1 MLIQDIM
8 TRNVVA
14 IRADMPI
21 RDVNS
26 LMQQRNIRHFP
37 ILADAPSGPTSDA
50 DDPTDHLVGIVSDRN
65 LALVGADHP
74 DAPAGVRSTDAVR
87 LVMVSPVL
95 TAHPMDPIEEA
106 AKVLREHKIG
116 ALPVMDGDH
125 LVGIVTGI
133 DMLDALVRMAGVYEA
148 ATRLEVE
155 LPNRPGALASLL
167 AHIAEHNHNVSSVM
181 TSRVDGGTVSFVLR
195 VNTVDGHG
203 LAKHLRD
210 ARFVVLWPLDTP
222 ELA

>member
-21 RDVNS
+21 RDVNI

-37 ILADAPSGPTSDA
+37 ILADAPAGASRDGDA
-50 DDPTDHLVGIVSDRN
+50 SVDRLVGIVSDRN
-65 LALVGADHP
+65 LSLVGADHP
-74 DAPAGVRSTDAVR
+74 DAPVGVRSTDPVSAV
-87 LVMVSPVL
+87 MMSPVH
-95 TAHPMDPIEEA
+95 TAHPMDPIEES

-167 AHIAEHNHNVSSVM
+167 AHIAERNHNVSSVM
-181 TSRVDGGTVSFVLR
+181 TSRVDDGTVSFVLR

-203 LAKHLRD
+203 LAKHLRA
-210 ARFVVLWPLDTP
+210 ARFAVLWPLETP
-222 ELA
+222 EPV

>member
-21 RDVNS
+21 RDVNI
-26 LMQQRNIRHFP
+26 LMRQRNIRHFP
-37 ILADAPSGPTSDA
+37 ILADAPVEGATDPGKKDPGRKDPGATDEGPGVDR
-50 DDPTDHLVGIVSDRN
+50 LVGIVSDRD
-65 LALVGADHP
+65 LRLVGADHP
-74 DAPAGVRSTDAVR
+74 AAPAGVRASDPVR
-87 LVMVSPVL
+87 AVMVRRVR
-95 TAHPMDPIEEA
+95 TAHPLDPIEES

-116 ALPVMDGDH
+116 ALPVMDEGH

-133 DMLDALVRMAGVYEA
+133 DMLDALIRMSGVYEA

-167 AHIAEHNHNVSSVM
+167 ANIAERNHNVSSVM
-181 TSRVDGGTVSFVLR
+181 TSRVDGATATYVLR
-195 VNTVDGHG
+195 VATLEDR
-203 LAKHLRD
+203 KS
-210 ARFVVLWPLDTP
+210 VV
-222 ELA
+222 